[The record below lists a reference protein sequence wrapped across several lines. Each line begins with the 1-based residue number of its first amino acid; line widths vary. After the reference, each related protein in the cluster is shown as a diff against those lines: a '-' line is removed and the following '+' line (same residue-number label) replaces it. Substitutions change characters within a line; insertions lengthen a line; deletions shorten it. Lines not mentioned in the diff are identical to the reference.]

1 MRCGERDGVVDNL
14 ADLGDDLVGVDG
26 ARAVSGGSKRVRN
39 ALLRALD
46 GAAGGV
52 VKAAA
57 ARRRADV
64 DAEDVWPA
72 RVPYRD
78 RHGWDLGSAHTPMVR
93 QRLGALLDRGALN
106 FNGDLLTHEH
116 AARVER
122 GLEIDAEIG
131 AVN

>member
-52 VKAAA
+52 VKAPRLAVEPTSMPRTYGPRESCTGTDMVGILVA
-57 ARRRADV
+57 LIPR
-64 DAEDVWPA
+64 W
-72 RVPYRD
+72 YGRD
-78 RHGWDLGSAHTPMVR
+78 
-93 QRLGALLDRGALN
+93 
-106 FNGDLLTHEH
+106 
-116 AARVER
+116 
-122 GLEIDAEIG
+122 
-131 AVN
+131 

>member
-72 RVPYRD
+72 RVPYGTDMVGILVALIPRWYGRD
-78 RHGWDLGSAHTPMVR
+78 
-93 QRLGALLDRGALN
+93 
-106 FNGDLLTHEH
+106 
-116 AARVER
+116 
-122 GLEIDAEIG
+122 
-131 AVN
+131 